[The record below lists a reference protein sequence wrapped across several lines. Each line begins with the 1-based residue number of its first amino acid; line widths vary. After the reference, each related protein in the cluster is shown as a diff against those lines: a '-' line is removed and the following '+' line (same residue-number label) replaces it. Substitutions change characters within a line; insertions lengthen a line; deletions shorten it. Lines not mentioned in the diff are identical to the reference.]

1 MDMEVRLFV
10 FNDDGTVESL
20 DKERFDRAV
29 EHQEPLPE
37 FSGRC
42 IKLAGVLVEPGS
54 GAVSLKDVYG
64 QFVYFDQEGF
74 VDETKLIE
82 SIRYSDKIGEE
93 GYQNEFV
100 WTPNEA
106 DRARIK
112 AAIG

>member
-1 MDMEVRLFV
+1 MDMEVRLFI
-10 FNDDGTVESL
+10 FNDDGTVEPL
-20 DKERFDRAV
+20 DKQRFDLAV

-42 IKLAGVLVEPGS
+42 IKLAGVLIEPGP
-54 GAVSLKDVYG
+54 GAVSLQDVYG

-82 SIRYSDKIGEE
+82 SIRYGDKVGEE

-100 WTPNEA
+100 WTPSEA
-106 DRARIK
+106 DLAKIR

>member
-10 FNDDGTVESL
+10 FNDDGTVAFL
-20 DKERFDRAV
+20 DKQRFDLAV
-29 EHQEPLPE
+29 EHQEPLTE

-42 IKLAGVLVEPGS
+42 IKLAGVVMETGS
-54 GAVSLKDVYG
+54 GAVSLQDVYG

-82 SIRYSDKIGEE
+82 SIRYSDKAGEE

-112 AAIG
+112 NAIG

>member
-42 IKLAGVLVEPGS
+42 IKLAGALIAPGS
-54 GAVSLKDVYG
+54 GTVSLQDVYG
-64 QFVYFDQEGF
+64 QFVYFDKEGF

-82 SIRYSDKIGEE
+82 SIRYCDKAGEE

-106 DRARIK
+106 DRARIR